1 MREIHKY
8 TPKSVKKTVYLNV
21 FLGALIISQGFY
33 SKTAIQQLSKTKKF
47 RPLKDNLLEDFPENY
62 ERVTFHPDYSYANFV
77 GTYKPVPEGKDI
89 TYKYVPGPFMRILQK
104 AIEKPS
110 EPFLLVIEEINR
122 ANVAAVFGDVFQLL
136 DRTEDY
142 ESEYPIDTSE
152 DMKTYLNKDKII
164 LPSSLFIW
172 ATMNSADQGVF
183 PMDTAFKRRWDFKY
197 FSINNNEK
205 LIENTKTIING
216 EEVNWNKLRKQIN
229 DELLSCKSMKINLW
243 DLSLHLMNSWAK
255 KYQLILSK
263 IYSKIKL
270 SCICLKMLLAQEEM
284 IFSAVPGQRIM

>member
-1 MREIHKY
+1 
-8 TPKSVKKTVYLNV
+8 
-21 FLGALIISQGFY
+21 
-33 SKTAIQQLSKTKKF
+33 
-47 RPLKDNLLEDFPENY
+47 
-62 ERVTFHPDYSYANFV
+62 
-77 GTYKPVPEGKDI
+77 
-89 TYKYVPGPFMRILQK
+89 MRILQK

-284 IFSAVPGQRIM
+284 IFSAVPGQKIM